1 MANHPA
7 AEIFVDADLVQRLLR
22 EQHPSLA
29 DEPLLP
35 VANGWDNYI
44 FRLGADHAVRLPRR
58 VSAAQLTAN
67 EQQWLPGLTGNLPV
81 ATSAPVLAGRPSEA
95 CPWPW
100 NITRWFDGVEVSLQP
115 RDRNTA
121 LANQLAGFLN
131 VFHQSA
137 PPGFPYNAVRGVPLE
152 ERNDAV
158 RGRLASGMVPHA
170 ARVRELWEAG
180 LKLPPWPG
188 PALWLHGDLHPGNL
202 VGTADG
208 STLQAVIDFG
218 DLTAG
223 DPATDLAAA
232 WLVFDQN
239 GRSAFRAALGS
250 QYDGDPCVWGRAQAW
265 AVCMAS
271 ALLSNS
277 DDHPGMYLL
286 GSETLMEIL
295 TDVPDWL

>member
-1 MANHPA
+1 MANHPP
-7 AEIFVDADLVQRLLR
+7 AEISVDADLVRQLLR

-29 DEPLLP
+29 DMPLRP

-44 FRLGADHAVRLPRR
+44 FRLGANYAVRLPRR
-58 VSAAQLTAN
+58 LSAAQLTAN
-67 EQQWLPGLTGNLPV
+67 EQQWLPGLTADLPV
-81 ATSAPVLAGRPSEA
+81 ATSAPVFPGKPSTA
-95 CPWPW
+95 FPWPW
-100 NITRWFDGVEVSLQP
+100 NITRWFDGLEVSLQP
-115 RDRNTA
+115 RDRNVA
-121 LANQLAGFLN
+121 LAAQLAGFLN
-131 VFHQSA
+131 AFHQPA
-137 PPGFPYNAVRGVPLE
+137 PSGFPFNAVRGIPLE
-152 ERNDAV
+152 NRNDAV
-158 RGRLASGMVPHA
+158 LDRLASGMVPHA
-170 ARVRELWEAG
+170 ARVRELWDAS

-188 PALWLHGDLHPGNL
+188 PALWLHGDLHPANL

-208 STLQAVIDFG
+208 ALQAVIDFG

-239 GRSAFRAALGS
+239 GRSAFRAALGG
-250 QYDGDPCVWGRAQAW
+250 QYDADPYVWGRAQGW

-295 TDVPDWL
+295 TDVRDWL